1 MRKLNIILNYFNIYI
16 YIYIYSIHYA
26 YTIVTY
32 YCIGRWINSY
42 AGRNLKVHIR
52 SHQHHPTP
60 YSENMVTSALQ
71 DVPDVACILT
81 ASMVATWR
89 KWDALRIL
97 PMKNPLQGH
106 PMANTLENFHGWNPN
121 AMEVDGQDDLP
132 FSIMWFF
139 SFQPFIF
146 QGCAFNIFQF
156 VWAVPDPQ
164 VWEVMSADALLC
176 SDARSLFSASWWRL
190 RVHAPCVYCQWRKI
204 IVGGCLSTN
213 PSVLRMRG
221 DKEMAKMYT
230 AVRRLLD

>member
-1 MRKLNIILNYFNIYI
+1 MRKLNIILNYFNI

-132 FSIMWFF
+132 FSIMWFLASSPSF
-139 SFQPFIF
+139 SRVVLSISFNSSGQCQTRRSGKSCQQTHCCAQMHDRCFQHLGEDSGFMHRVFIVNE
-146 QGCAFNIFQF
+146 G
-156 VWAVPDPQ
+156 
-164 VWEVMSADALLC
+164 
-176 SDARSLFSASWWRL
+176 R
-190 RVHAPCVYCQWRKI
+190 
-204 IVGGCLSTN
+204 
-213 PSVLRMRG
+213 
-221 DKEMAKMYT
+221 
-230 AVRRLLD
+230 